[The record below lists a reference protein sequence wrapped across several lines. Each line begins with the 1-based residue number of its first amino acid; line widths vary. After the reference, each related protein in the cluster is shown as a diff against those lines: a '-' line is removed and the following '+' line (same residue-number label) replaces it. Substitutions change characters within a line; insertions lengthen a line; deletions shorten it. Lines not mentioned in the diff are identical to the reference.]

1 VTGLAGSLDANALLR
16 LILNDVPAQAAA
28 VAALLTS
35 NPHSK
40 YAVADLAVVEVEYA
54 LRTHYDF
61 SRGQIQDT
69 LGNVVVHPSIQ
80 ADAALMQRVFQLYTA
95 HHQLSF
101 TDCCLAAHAE
111 VDNAKPL
118 WTFDQKLAH
127 QSDGAARLIAA

>member
-1 VTGLAGSLDANALLR
+1 MSGRAGSLDANALLR

-28 VAALLTS
+28 VAALVN
-35 NPHSK
+35 NPQRI

-54 LRTHYDF
+54 LRTHYGF
-61 SRGQIQDT
+61 SREQIEET

-80 ADAALMQRVFQLYTA
+80 ADAALMKRVFELYTA
-95 HHQLSF
+95 HPQLSF

-118 WTFDQKLAH
+118 WTFDQKLAK
-127 QSDGAARLIAA
+127 QSDGAAQLIAA